1 MGRETT
7 KDNKQRSHVQL
18 RSERMVQDIGY
29 TNPIYNTR
37 LGRAEIYTNEPYITK
52 DNLIDVLSKAK
63 STHMLNVVDIK
74 NLLRYEKGDQGL
86 PRVKKVRP
94 DIDIQDI
101 DNIANQITEFKLG
114 YDWGYPISLI
124 QRGQNDKN
132 NSDSIAKLHDFYEL
146 AGSRGIQQE
155 LARFVEI
162 CGIGYTY
169 IDLNN
174 DYVEGESPFTL
185 DVLDPEFTFV
195 VKSLYYP
202 DKRIVM
208 GVTYGST
215 DEEGDTTYTCFTP
228 SSRFVVDKNNTITEF
243 ANYLGII
250 PIVEWIRAY
259 DRMGCFERQ
268 IPEMDALNLLNS
280 DFLNDVDQNTQ
291 AIWHVNDV
299 EFAKE
304 EYTDDEGNVIT
315 KIKRPENG
323 QWLQTFTNSNG
334 SKPSITPLT
343 VNYNYSGVL
352 NNIVNKRQTILQKCD
367 VPQRNDNSGGSTGIA
382 MSDASGWSAAEA
394 SASKKENIQDLCK
407 CQELRV
413 VFRTI
418 KKCTKISADDP
429 IKQLSLADVKPY
441 IKRQK
446 SYEMTVK
453 TNAFATMVA
462 HGING
467 LDAIQSINFFDD
479 PSEVWER
486 SKDTIEKYQEKTF
499 GEEPVQ
505 EQIEVDNELSSDR
518 VTDQIENSPNID

>member
-1 MGRETT
+1 
-7 KDNKQRSHVQL
+7 
-18 RSERMVQDIGY
+18 MVLDDSVY
-29 TNPIYNTR
+29 TSYIYRTR
-37 LGRAEIYTNEPYITK
+37 LGRENIYTSVPYITR
-52 DNLIDVLSKAK
+52 DNLISVLSAAK
-63 STHMLNVVDIK
+63 GVHSRNVTDIK
-74 NLLRYEKGDQGL
+74 YLLRYEKGDQPL
-86 PRVKKVRP
+86 NRVKKVRP
-94 DIDIQDI
+94 EIDICDI

-132 NSDSIAKLHDFYEL
+132 VSEAIARLNDFYEL
-146 AGSRGIQQE
+146 AGNRGKQQE
-155 LARFVEI
+155 LARYVEI
-162 CGIGYTY
+162 TGVGYTY
-169 IDLNN
+169 VDLNSN
-174 DYVEGESPFTL
+174 YVEGDSPFTL
-185 DVLDPEFTFV
+185 DVLDPECTFV
-195 VKSLYYP
+195 VRSSYYP

-208 GVTYGST
+208 GVTANTT
-215 DEEGDTTYTCFTP
+215 DESGNTEYICFTQN
-228 SSRFVVDKNNTITEF
+228 SRFVVNDKNEITEY

-291 AIWHVNDV
+291 SVWHVNDV
-299 EFAKE
+299 EFPKE
-304 EYTDDEGNVIT
+304 EVQNEDGTT
-315 KIKRPENG
+315 TLKAKRPENG
-323 QWLQTFTNSNG
+323 QWLQTFTNQNG
-334 SKPSITPLT
+334 NKPFITPLT
-343 VNYNYSGVL
+343 VDYNYSGVL
-352 NNIVNKRQTILQKCD
+352 NNIVAKRQTILAKCD

-394 SASKKENIQDLCK
+394 SASKKENIQDLAK
-407 CQELRV
+407 CNELRV
-413 VFRTI
+413 VFKAIAKCLKI
-418 KKCTKISADDP
+418 KSDDP
-429 IKQLSLADVKPY
+429 IKQLTLADVKPY

-462 HGING
+462 HGIDG

-486 SKDTIEKYQEKTF
+486 SKGTIIKYQDKTF
-499 GEEPVQ
+499 GEEKAQ
-505 EQIEVDNELSSDR
+505 TENQIEVDTELSSDR

>member
-1 MGRETT
+1 
-7 KDNKQRSHVQL
+7 
-18 RSERMVQDIGY
+18 MVQDIGY
-29 TNPIYNTR
+29 TNPIYNTK
-37 LGRAEIYTNEPYITK
+37 LGRANIYTTEPYVTR
-52 DNLIDVLSKAK
+52 DNLIDVLSSAK
-63 STHMLNVVDIK
+63 STHMINVADIK
-74 NLLRYEKGDQGL
+74 KLLRYEKGDQFL
-86 PRVKKVRP
+86 PREKTVRP
-94 DIDIQDI
+94 DIDIVDI

-114 YDWGYPISLI
+114 YDWGYSISLV
-124 QRGQNDKN
+124 QRGQNEKN
-132 NSDSIAKLHDFYEL
+132 NSESIATLNDFYEL
-146 AGSRGIQQE
+146 AGNRGKQQE
-155 LARFVEI
+155 LARYVEI
-162 CGIGYTY
+162 TGIGYTY
-169 IDLNN
+169 VDINA
-174 DYVEGESPFTL
+174 DYEVGESPFTL
-185 DVLDPEFTFV
+185 DVLNPEFTFV
-195 VKSLYYP
+195 VRSTYYT
-202 DKRIVM
+202 DKRIIM
-208 GVTYGST
+208 AVTYSET
-215 DEEGDTTYTCFTP
+215 DVDGEKIYTCFTKD
-228 SSRFVVDKNNTITEF
+228 SRFVVNGKNEITEW
-243 ANYLGII
+243 ANPLGVI

-299 EFAKE
+299 EFATE
-304 EYTDDEGNVIT
+304 TIEQEDGTTIERV
-315 KIKRPENG
+315 KRPENG
-323 QWLQTFTNSNG
+323 QWLQTFSNGNG
-334 SKPSITPLT
+334 SKPTITPLT

-352 NNIVNKRQTILQKCD
+352 NNIVNKRQTILAKCD

-407 CQELRV
+407 CAELKV
-413 VFRTI
+413 VFKAI
-418 KKCTKISADDP
+418 QKNSKVDADDP
-429 IKQLSLADVKPY
+429 IKQLTLADVKPY

-486 SKDTIEKYQEKTF
+486 SKETIEKYQEKTF

-505 EQIEVDNELSSDR
+505 EQIEVDTELSSDR

>member
-1 MGRETT
+1 MLDRNT
-7 KDNKQRSHVQL
+7 SY
-18 RSERMVQDIGY
+18 SS
-29 TNPIYNTR
+29 PIYNTH
-37 LGRAEIYTNEPYITK
+37 LGRRVIYTAESTITRE
-52 DNLIDVLSKAK
+52 NLIDVLTTAK
-63 STHMLNVVDIK
+63 SIHTMNVSDIK
-74 NLLRYEKGDQGL
+74 YLLRYEKGDQPL
-86 PRVKKVRP
+86 NRVKKVRP
-94 DIDIQDI
+94 DIDIVDI

-114 YDWGYPISLI
+114 YDWGYPISLV
-124 QRGQNDKN
+124 QRGAQNNVD
-132 NSDSIAKLHDFYEL
+132 SDAVTLLNDYYEL
-146 AGSRGIQQE
+146 AGNRGKQQE
-155 LARFVEI
+155 LARYVEI
-162 CGIGYTY
+162 TGVGYTY
-169 IDLNN
+169 VDTNS
-174 DYVEGESPFTL
+174 DYIEGDSPFTL

-195 VKSLYYP
+195 VRSTYYP
-202 DKRIVM
+202 DKRIIM
-208 GVTYGST
+208 AVTFGDT
-215 DEEGDTTYTCFTP
+215 DEDGNTTYMCFTP
-228 SSRFVVDKNNTITEF
+228 TRRYMVDNLNQIKEY
-243 ANYLGII
+243 ANYLGVI
-250 PIVEWIRAY
+250 PIIEWFRAY

-304 EYTDDEGNVIT
+304 EIENEDGTVT
-315 KIKRPENG
+315 TRVKRPENG
-323 QWLQTFTNSNG
+323 QWLQTFSNANG

-352 NNIVNKRQTILQKCD
+352 NNIVTKRQTILQKCD

-407 CQELRV
+407 CNELKV
-413 VFRTI
+413 VFRAI
-418 KKCTKISADDP
+418 AKNTKIASDNP
-429 IKQLSLADVKPY
+429 IKQLTLADIKPY

-467 LDAIQSINFFDD
+467 LDALQSINFFDD
-479 PSEVWER
+479 PSQVWER
-486 SKDTIEKYQEKTF
+486 SKESIEQYQQKTF

-505 EQIEVDNELSSDR
+505 EQIEVDTELSNDR
-518 VTDQIENSPNID
+518 VTDQIDNSPNIR

>member
-1 MGRETT
+1 MNFIDRD
-7 KDNKQRSHVQL
+7 KSY
-18 RSERMVQDIGY
+18 SS
-29 TNPIYNTR
+29 PIYNTK
-37 LGRAEIYTNEPYITK
+37 LGRKVIYTPEPFVNRE
-52 DNLIDVLSKAK
+52 NLIDVLTAAIGV
-63 STHMLNVVDIK
+63 HRQNVADIQY
-74 NLLRYEKGDQGL
+74 LLRYEKGDQPL
-86 PRVKKVRP
+86 HREKKVRP
-94 DIDIQDI
+94 EIDICDV

-114 YDWGYPISLI
+114 YDWGYPITLI
-124 QRGQNDKN
+124 QRGQNEEI
-132 NSDSIAKLHDFYEL
+132 DSEAIAELNDFFEL
-146 AGSRGIQQE
+146 AGSRGKQQE
-155 LARFVEI
+155 LARFIEI
-162 CGIGYTY
+162 TGVGYTY
-169 IDLNN
+169 IDEN
-174 DYVEGESPFTL
+174 VGFEVGESPFTY

-195 VKSLYYP
+195 VRSTYYT
-202 DKRIVM
+202 DKRIIM
-208 GVTYGST
+208 GVTF
-215 DEEGDTTYTCFTP
+215 GDTDSDDNVQYNCFTQQR
-228 SSRFVVDKNNTITEF
+228 RFTVVGNKIVQEW
-243 ANYLGII
+243 ANPLSII
-250 PIVEWIRAY
+250 PIIEWIRAY

-291 AIWHVNDV
+291 AIWHANDV
-299 EFAKE
+299 DFATE
-304 EYTDDEGNVIT
+304 EIEQEDGTTIT
-315 KIKRPENG
+315 KVKRPENG
-323 QWLQTFTNSNG
+323 QWLQTFSNQNG

-352 NNIVNKRQTILQKCD
+352 NNIVNKRQTILAKCD

-407 CQELRV
+407 CDELKV
-413 VFRTI
+413 VFRII
-418 KKCTKISADDP
+418 KRTVKLDGNS
-429 IKQLSLADVKPY
+429 IKDLTLANVKPY

-479 PSEVWER
+479 PSQVWER
-486 SKDTIEKYQEKTF
+486 SRDTIEKYQEKTF

>member
-1 MGRETT
+1 MIDRN
-7 KDNKQRSHVQL
+7 DSY
-18 RSERMVQDIGY
+18 SS
-29 TNPIYNTR
+29 PIYNTK
-37 LGRAEIYTNEPYITK
+37 LGRRVIYTPAAYVTRE
-52 DNLIDVLSKAK
+52 NLIDVLSSAR
-63 STHMLNVVDIK
+63 SVHMQNVSDIK
-74 NLLRYEKGDQGL
+74 YLLRYEKGDQPL
-86 PRVKKVRP
+86 NRVKKVRP
-94 DIDIQDI
+94 EIDICDV

-114 YDWGYPISLI
+114 YDWGYPITLI
-124 QRGQNDKN
+124 QRGQK
-132 NSDSIAKLHDFYEL
+132 SDVDSESIALLNDFYEL
-146 AGSRGIQQE
+146 AGNRGKQQE

-162 CGIGYTY
+162 TGVGYTY
-169 IDLNN
+169 VDLNN
-174 DYVEGESPFTL
+174 DYEEGESPFTL

-195 VKSLYYP
+195 VRSTYYT

-208 GVTYGST
+208 AVTFSDT
-215 DEEGDTTYTCFTP
+215 DEDENTIYTCFTQN
-228 SSRFVVDKNNTITEF
+228 SRFVVNSKNQITEF

-250 PIVEWIRAY
+250 PIIEWVRAY

-291 AIWHVNDV
+291 AIWHANDV
-299 EFAKE
+299 DFATE
-304 EYTDDEGNVIT
+304 EIENEDGSVTT
-315 KIKRPENG
+315 KVKRPENG
-323 QWLQTFTNSNG
+323 QWLQTFTNNNG
-334 SKPSITPLT
+334 NKPSITPLT

-352 NNIVNKRQTILQKCD
+352 NNIVTKRQTILQKCD

-407 CQELRV
+407 CAELKV
-413 VFRTI
+413 VFKAIR
-418 KKCTKISADDP
+418 KQTKIGADDP

-479 PSEVWER
+479 PSQVWER
-486 SKDTIEKYQEKTF
+486 SKETIEKYQEKTF

-505 EQIEVDNELSSDR
+505 EQIEVDTEKSSDR
-518 VTDQIENSPNID
+518 VTDQIENSPNITG

>member
-1 MGRETT
+1 MIQEY
-7 KDNKQRSHVQL
+7 D
-18 RSERMVQDIGY
+18 GY
-29 TNPIYNTR
+29 TSPIYNTR
-37 LGRAEIYTNEPYITK
+37 LGRLNIYTSEPYITR
-52 DNLIDVLSKAK
+52 DNLIDVLSAAK
-63 STHMLNVVDIK
+63 STHQMNASDMK
-74 NLLRYEKGDQGL
+74 KLLDYEKGKQEL

-94 DIDIQDI
+94 DIDICDV

-124 QRGQNDKN
+124 QRGQNDKH
-132 NSDSIAKLHDFYEL
+132 NSDSIALLNDYYEL
-146 AGSRGIQQE
+146 AGNRGKQQE
-155 LARFVEI
+155 LARYVEI
-162 CGIGYTY
+162 TGVGYTY
-169 IDLNN
+169 VDINSE
-174 DYVEGESPFTL
+174 YEEGDSPFTL
-185 DVLDPEFTFV
+185 DVLDPRTTFV
-195 VKSLYYP
+195 VRSTYYTDNRIIMAVTFSNTD
-202 DKRIVM
+202 DKGNAI
-208 GVTYGST
+208 YN
-215 DEEGDTTYTCFTP
+215 CFT
-228 SSRFVVDKNNTITEF
+228 KNRRYIVNEKNEITEWL
-243 ANYLGII
+243 NILGII

-299 EFAKE
+299 EFAQE
-304 EYTDDEGNVIT
+304 EYKDEEGNIKYRT
-315 KIKRPENG
+315 KRPENG
-323 QWLQTFTNSNG
+323 QWLQTFSNGNG
-334 SKPSITPLT
+334 SKPTITPLT

-352 NNIVNKRQTILQKCD
+352 SNIVNKRMTILQKCD

-413 VFRTI
+413 VFKAI
-418 KKCTKISADDP
+418 QHQTKIKADDP
-429 IKQLSLADVKPY
+429 IKQLSLADIKPY

-505 EQIEVDNELSSDR
+505 EQIEVDKELSSDR

>member
-1 MGRETT
+1 
-7 KDNKQRSHVQL
+7 
-18 RSERMVQDIGY
+18 MVQDIGY
-29 TNPIYNTR
+29 TNPIYDTK
-37 LGRAEIYTNEPYITK
+37 LGRLNIYTTESYITK
-52 DNLIDVLSKAK
+52 ENLIDVLSAAK
-63 STHMLNVVDIK
+63 STHLMNANDIK
-74 NLLRYEKGDQGL
+74 KLLRYEKGDQRL
-86 PRVKKVRP
+86 PRVKHVRP
-94 DIDIQDI
+94 DIDICDI

-124 QRGQNDKN
+124 QRGQNNRN
-132 NSDSIAKLHDFYEL
+132 NSETIALLNDFYEL
-146 AGSRGIQQE
+146 AGNRGKQQE
-155 LARFVEI
+155 LARYVEI
-162 CGIGYTY
+162 TGVGYTY
-169 IDLNN
+169 VDINP
-174 DYVEGESPFTL
+174 DYEEGDSPFTL
-185 DVLDPEFTFV
+185 DVLNPEFTFV
-195 VKSLYYP
+195 VRSTYYT
-202 DKRIVM
+202 DNRIIM
-208 GVTYGST
+208 AVTFGDT
-215 DEEGDTTYTCFTP
+215 DDEGDTTYTCFTKD
-228 SSRFVVDKNNTITEF
+228 RRYVVNGKNQIKEWLNP
-243 ANYLGII
+243 LGVI
-250 PIVEWIRAY
+250 PVIEWIRAY

-304 EYTDDEGNVIT
+304 EVIDEEGNVT
-315 KIKRPENG
+315 YKTKRPENG
-323 QWLQTFTNSNG
+323 QWLQTFSNQNG

-352 NNIVNKRQTILQKCD
+352 NNIVNKRQTILAKCD

-407 CQELRV
+407 CAELRV
-413 VFRTI
+413 VFKAI
-418 KKCTKISADDP
+418 QKNTKVSADDP
-429 IKQLSLADVKPY
+429 IKSLTLADVKPY

-462 HGING
+462 HGIDG

-486 SKDTIEKYQEKTF
+486 SKDTIEKYQNNTF
-499 GEEPVQ
+499 GEEPTNTN
-505 EQIEVDNELSSDR
+505 VDTELSSDR